1 MDVRDDI
8 VDSVETLERKIAEVK
23 RAQQEVSTYSQEQ
36 VDKIFFAAALAAK
49 KMRIPIANMAI

>member
-23 RAQQEVSTYSQEQ
+23 RAQQEFSTYSQEQ
-36 VDKIFFAAALAAK
+36 VDKIFFAAAVAAN
-49 KMRIPIANMAI
+49 KMRIPLA